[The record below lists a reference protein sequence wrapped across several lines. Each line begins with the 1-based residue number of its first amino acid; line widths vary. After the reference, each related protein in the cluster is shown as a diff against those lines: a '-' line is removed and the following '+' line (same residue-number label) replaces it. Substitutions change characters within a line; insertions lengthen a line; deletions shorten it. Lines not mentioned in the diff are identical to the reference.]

1 MVYDFQDISECLI
14 FGQWRLIFRHF
25 QRFQCFQFSVK
36 TNAWFYIKV
45 IVLYKYNIYIYY
57 YYILYTPFILF
68 IVCISLLKTENTE
81 NGCEARFYKRLNVL
95 LETPKRFASNAEAF

>member
-1 MVYDFQDISECLI
+1 MVYDFQAISECLI

-45 IVLYKYNIYIYY
+45 VVLYKYNIYILL
-57 YYILYTPFILF
+57 LYTIYSFHPVYRMFFI
-68 IVCISLLKTENTE
+68 TEN
-81 NGCEARFYKRLNVL
+81 
-95 LETPKRFASNAEAF
+95 